1 MAITSVSKISAVV
14 GQKQTRRKFKVKGGT
29 IMTRGKKKAKGKKSM
44 TRGKKKK
51 R

>member
-1 MAITSVSKISAVV
+1 MAITTVSKISATI
-14 GQKQTRRKFKVKGGT
+14 GQKQQRRKFKIKGGT
-29 IMTRGKKKAKGKKSM
+29 IMTRGKKKKNSKKSM

>member
-1 MAITSVSKISAVV
+1 MAITTVSKISAAI
-14 GQKQTRRKFKVKGGT
+14 GQKQTRRKFKIKGGT
-29 IMTRGKKKAKGKKSM
+29 IMTRGKKKKNSKKSM